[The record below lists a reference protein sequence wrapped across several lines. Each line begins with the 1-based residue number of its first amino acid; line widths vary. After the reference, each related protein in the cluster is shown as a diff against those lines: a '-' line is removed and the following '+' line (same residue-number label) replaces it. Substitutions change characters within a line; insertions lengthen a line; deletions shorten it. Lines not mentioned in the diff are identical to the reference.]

1 MQLVISKVII
11 LRMFPL
17 VVVIELHHLVLLHL
31 LVDCI
36 LQIINLEHQLRLLSP
51 FLPTPIM
58 AMAALVVIIPFFI
71 IMVVA
76 VTVVEALRILLHH
89 TMVVVEAAVVVVV
102 VVVVVLHLTVITRE
116 CHFVVAQPGPNTVLT
131 PILLIWPLILALVPL
146 ILGLPL
152 VPTMES
158 LFVTHCP

>member
-51 FLPTPIM
+51 FLPTPIV

-71 IMVVA
+71 IMLVVAATAVVVA
-76 VTVVEALRILLHH
+76 VTVVEALRILFHH
-89 TMVVVEAAVVVVV
+89 TMVVDL
-102 VVVVVLHLTVITRE
+102 VVVLHLSLITRE

-131 PILLIWPLILALVPL
+131 PISLIWPLILALVPL

>member
-71 IMVVA
+71 IMVVVAATAVVVA

-89 TMVVVEAAVVVVV
+89 TMVVVDSVMVDLVVEAVVVV
-102 VVVVVLHLTVITRE
+102 LNHSVINRE
-116 CHFVVAQPGPNTVLT
+116 CHFVVAQPGPNTVYQ
-131 PILLIWPLILALVPL
+131 
-146 ILGLPL
+146 
-152 VPTMES
+152 
-158 LFVTHCP
+158 FR